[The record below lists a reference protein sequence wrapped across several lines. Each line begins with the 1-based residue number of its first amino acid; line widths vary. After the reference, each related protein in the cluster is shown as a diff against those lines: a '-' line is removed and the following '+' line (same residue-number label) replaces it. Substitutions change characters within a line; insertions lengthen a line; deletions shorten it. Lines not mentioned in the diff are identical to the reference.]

1 MGFIR
6 KRLLGRLGPAGKIA
20 DIALVSNTAL
30 RYARRKG
37 WVSADTASKVG
48 AADSSGGSAVS
59 IAEIAVALAAAT
71 RLFGRAK
78 KRKGT

>member
-6 KRLLGRLGPAGKIA
+6 KRVLGRLGLAGKIA

-37 WVSADTASKVG
+37 WVSADTATKFG
-48 AADSSGGSAVS
+48 ASESSGGSAVS

-71 RLFGRAK
+71 RVMGRAK
-78 KRKGT
+78 RRKG